1 MLKAERARDAAERL
15 AEKLQADPRP
25 EPELPTLVD
34 LGRGIR
40 YCNTFLS
47 TDEAAALVVAID
59 AYPTGAWCHL
69 TKRRLLNLGGV
80 PHPSGSW
87 SEPLPDAITGL
98 VAARLVAMGVFGE
111 LPDQAENLVYFYTCK
126 ERATELE
133 QLC

>member
-1 MLKAERARDAAERL
+1 MDFAAMLKAERARDAAERL
-15 AEKLQADPRP
+15 AEKLQAEHGRFRAADADPRP

-87 SEPLPDAITGL
+87 SEPFSRRHGR
-98 VAARLVAMGVFGE
+98 V
-111 LPDQAENLVYFYTCK
+111 
-126 ERATELE
+126 
-133 QLC
+133 